1 MKLLKKIGIKG
12 ISVIFMVMFILSCT
26 LNKEW
31 DEYYSHSADLEN
43 NVLSLLRDNVNYSLF
58 YEKVLETGFDSILD
72 KPQYFTLFVPE
83 NKAFENIPDYTT
95 AEWRKIIAF
104 HICYNSLFTKD
115 FQNKNILS
123 LAGKYLKMQENGDH
137 TWWVS
142 DALINRDQAD
152 LNCANGVMHEIN
164 KLLIPK
170 KNIYEYIMG
179 LGDEYSLIKR
189 YIHSMDKTEMD
200 YEHSAR
206 IGVDESGNTIYDT
219 VWTTTNNYLD
229 NVAHIDDEN
238 YGYTAF
244 LIPDAQIIQALQN
257 ASGYFGDVT
266 GLNEKDFLNLLSI
279 SFSASFFDKVY
290 TLAELPET
298 LLSVEGKLL
307 PLGDVS
313 FSAQTD
319 LEMSNGIVHVLSEFN
334 IPKEFYLYPIVIEAD
349 VKAGRK
355 LSNTVYPS
363 EIRSDTRATNGTY
376 FFYGSKLLGE
386 YIEFDLEMVLAT
398 KYWIVWTGPALG
410 GSSYQVSVDGIN
422 VGLPVDN
429 YAKGNFKPVVSGSY
443 SFDTFGAKKIRIT
456 VVIQTIPGYN
466 SIYLDYIKLIPDEL
480 YNP

>member
-1 MKLLKKIGIKG
+1 
-12 ISVIFMVMFILSCT
+12 MVMIILSCT
-26 LNKEW
+26 VNKEW
-31 DEYYSHSADLEN
+31 DDYYSHSADLEN

-58 YEKVLETGFDSILD
+58 YEKVLETGFDSILR

-83 NKAFENIPDYTT
+83 NKAFENIPEYTPE
-95 AEWRKIIAF
+95 EWMKIIAF
-104 HICYNSLFTKD
+104 HICYTSLFTKD

-123 LAGKYLKMQENGDH
+123 LSGKYLKMQENGDH
-137 TWWVS
+137 AWWVS
-142 DALINRDQAD
+142 DALINQEQAD
-152 LNCANGVMHEIN
+152 VNCANGVMHEIN

-179 LGDEYSLIKR
+179 LGDDYSLIKR

-238 YGYTAF
+238 YDYTGF
-244 LIPDAQIIQALQN
+244 LIPDAQIMQALQN
-257 ASGYFGDVT
+257 ASGYFGDV
-266 GLNEKDFLNLLSI
+266 GDLNEKDFLNLLSI
-279 SFSASFFDKVY
+279 SFSASFFDEVY

-307 PLGDVS
+307 PLEDVS
-313 FSAQTD
+313 FSTQTD
-319 LEMSNGIVHVLSEFN
+319 LEMSNGIMHVLSEFN

-410 GSSYQVSVDGIN
+410 GSSYQVSVDGVN
-422 VGLPVDN
+422 VGPPVDN

-443 SFDTFGAKKIRIT
+443 SFETFGTKKIRIT

-466 SIYLDYIKLIPDEL
+466 SIYLDYIKLVPDEL